1 MCRLFV
7 GVKLLKSGLI
17 GILLLLICGYAS
29 QWGEYTTMVCMSNI
43 DGSTVQVWGIDT
55 LVTVDD
61 VTKVLYSGRGYEVIT
76 MKGDT
81 LIFPRP
87 LFRRMNIITPTP
99 DDGGRIDSVKAGRPK
114 KSKKTRKAKKTESK
128 TEKWPGTE

>member
-1 MCRLFV
+1 
-7 GVKLLKSGLI
+7 
-17 GILLLLICGYAS
+17 
-29 QWGEYTTMVCMSNI
+29 MSNI

-87 LFRRMNIITPTP
+87 LFCRMNIITPTP
-99 DDGGRIDSVKAGRPK
+99 DDGGTIDSVKAGRPK
-114 KSKKTRKAKKTESK
+114 RPRKSRKAKKTESK

>member
-1 MCRLFV
+1 VCRLFV

-114 KSKKTRKAKKTESK
+114 RPRKSRKAKKTESK